1 MKTLNTEYINCYI
14 LPLKVIINL
23 FQIPQMKMAM
33 EVAKNKPVKFYGSS
47 WSSPTW
53 LKTNHQYN
61 HGGTLLEGPGSMTW
75 KTYANYLVK

>member
-1 MKTLNTEYINCYI
+1 
-14 LPLKVIINL
+14 
-23 FQIPQMKMAM
+23 MKMAM
-33 EVAKNKPVKFYGSS
+33 EVAKNKSVKFYGSS

-53 LKTNHQYN
+53 LKTNHEYN